1 MLLHIYRQDGASEW
15 GGHGSPRSFL
25 STSHFD
31 CSATLDGR
39 SALHA
44 DSDFRHRHL
53 LRSGK
58 RMVGHPI
65 AFFRVYIFA
74 RFEGALCSESQ
85 EKTGPISRP
94 HPNPQLKLNYQHIP
108 IALRSDDIADS
119 VVPAF
124 VLCNRFERNI
134 LCI

>member
-1 MLLHIYRQDGASEW
+1 MVAVRFTRTLTFAIGTSFGRAKGWLDIQLRFSGFIYL
-15 GGHGSPRSFL
+15 P
-25 STSHFD
+25 
-31 CSATLDGR
+31 
-39 SALHA
+39 
-44 DSDFRHRHL
+44 DSKEL
-53 LRSGK
+53 YAANLK
-58 RMVGHPI
+58 K
-65 AFFRVYIFA
+65 
-74 RFEGALCSESQ
+74 
-85 EKTGPISRP
+85 KTGPISRP